1 MTGVPQRI
9 LAVDFGD
16 RRTGLAATD
25 YTGTIALPL
34 GTLEGLAPLV
44 CARQIGDVA
53 RERESQVIVLGL
65 PLNLRGETGA
75 RARHTL
81 KFKALL
87 EAQAPCPVVTIDEA
101 LSTDEAHERLAVMP
115 AARRKRLADT
125 VAALVILERYRRERG
140 GLARKARDR

>member
-1 MTGVPQRI
+1 MAEAPQRI

-25 YTGTIALPL
+25 HTGTITVPL
-34 GTLEGLAPLV
+34 GTLEGLAPAA

-53 RERESQVIVLGL
+53 GERESQVIVLGL
-65 PLNLRGETGA
+65 PLNVEGKTGE

-101 LSTDEAHERLAVMP
+101 LSTDEAHERLAVIS

-140 GLARKARDR
+140 A